1 MQEFPAVDNV
11 PDVDSVASTLHY
23 PAAPSVTPWT
33 TRENTR
39 RVNIGSVPLGGDAP
53 ISVQSMTTTT
63 TSDIDATVVQIH
75 ELVEAGCEII
85 RVAVPH
91 KADAQALGE
100 IKNQITIPLVADI
113 HFGDG
118 HALTAIEQGVDKV
131 RLNPGNI
138 GGEDRI
144 AKVVSACKERQVPI
158 RIGVNAGSLEKR
170 LIEKYGYPTPEA
182 MVESALGHVQILEEH
197 DFTDIVISLKA
208 SSAPMAIAAYRMV
221 AEKVDYPLHL
231 GITEAGGLEKGS
243 LRSAVGIGALLAMG
257 LGDTIRVSLTADS
270 RHEVRTGF
278 EILKNLGLRSKGPMT
293 VSCPSCG
300 RVEID
305 LVNIATEVERRL
317 DDGYDEKITVAVMG
331 CVVNGP
337 GESMEADFGI
347 SGGKGKGLIYRQG
360 ELLRTVDESKLVE
373 SLFTEID
380 RAKDAGELAK

>member
-1 MQEFPAVDNV
+1 
-11 PDVDSVASTLHY
+11 
-23 PAAPSVTPWT
+23 
-33 TRENTR
+33 
-39 RVNIGSVPLGGDAP
+39 
-53 ISVQSMTTTT
+53 
-63 TSDIDATVVQIH
+63 
-75 ELVEAGCEII
+75 
-85 RVAVPH
+85 
-91 KADAQALGE
+91 
-100 IKNQITIPLVADI
+100 
-113 HFGDG
+113 
-118 HALTAIEQGVDKV
+118 
-131 RLNPGNI
+131 
-138 GGEDRI
+138 
-144 AKVVSACKERQVPI
+144 
-158 RIGVNAGSLEKR
+158 
-170 LIEKYGYPTPEA
+170 
-182 MVESALGHVQILEEH
+182 
-197 DFTDIVISLKA
+197 
-208 SSAPMAIAAYRMV
+208 
-221 AEKVDYPLHL
+221 
-231 GITEAGGLEKGS
+231 
-243 LRSAVGIGALLAMG
+243 
-257 LGDTIRVSLTADS
+257 RVSLTADS